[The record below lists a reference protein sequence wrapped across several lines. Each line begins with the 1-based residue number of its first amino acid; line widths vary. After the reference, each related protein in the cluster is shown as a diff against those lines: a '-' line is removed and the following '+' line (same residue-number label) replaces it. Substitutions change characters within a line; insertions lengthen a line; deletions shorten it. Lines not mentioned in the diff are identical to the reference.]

1 MVEISPLLRGFP
13 EGRGSAKKSA
23 RVGVVVAAVAAS
35 CLVAVLVA
43 SSGKPSA
50 MLQMSVAPGA
60 PILKLLSPGLR
71 SGEDKD
77 PDDPWG

>member
-13 EGRGSAKKSA
+13 ERRGSAQKSS
-23 RVGVVVAAVAAS
+23 RVVVVVAAVAAS

-50 MLQMSVAPGA
+50 MLQMSFAPGA
-60 PILKLLSPGLR
+60 PILKALNPGLR
-71 SGEDKD
+71 SGADKD

>member
-50 MLQMSVAPGA
+50 MLQMSFAPGA
-60 PILKLLSPGLR
+60 PILKALNPGLR
-71 SGEDKD
+71 SGADKD